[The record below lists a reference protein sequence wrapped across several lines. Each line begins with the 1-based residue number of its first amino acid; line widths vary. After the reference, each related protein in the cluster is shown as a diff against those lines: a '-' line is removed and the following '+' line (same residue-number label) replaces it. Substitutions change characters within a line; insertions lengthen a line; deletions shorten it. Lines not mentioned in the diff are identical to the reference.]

1 MLLIDKESMLYY
13 INVNI
18 SKAMAESIYD
28 LI

>member
-13 INVNI
+13 ININS